1 MALYGDFTTYETMS
15 YFGILHGMSRQR
27 VKQRRKFLLELLELH
42 SKSRTVR
49 TLRCLIHHSLCD
61 QASTCIIYAVYGQYL
76 SFNIFY

>member
-42 SKSRTVR
+42 PKSRTVR
-49 TLRCLIHHSLCD
+49 TLRCLVINYVVKQD
-61 QASTCIIYAVYGQYL
+61 IYNLGRK
-76 SFNIFY
+76 SHP